1 MKIKVTFFMFLLT
14 YLIPARGEFLIRPY
28 VSEST
33 LELVMRNAG
42 ATTGEANLK
51 PSVST
56 VNGIVLGIGGLSISY
71 GQNMPQSDDDIQSK
85 GKSTYSDYQ
94 IQLYYGHFGLDIYD
108 QEYKGFYHSTIQV
121 SEGGDQYKLPNMT
134 MSKVG
139 GNLFYVFSPKD
150 YSINASY
157 GQTERQTKSGYS
169 FIAMATVN
177 EIQFANG
184 GEPVLFDG
192 LRERFGENS
201 ELSGAT
207 MKTYGG
213 SAGIGATKVFS
224 SWYYSAQLLAGFAKQ
239 DFTATG
245 IANTSTQNL
254 TAKLL
259 NMRISAGYNGK
270 TFFAGVLGI
279 IDKVTTKVSNFE
291 IEPTST
297 KIEGFFGA
305 RF

>member
-1 MKIKVTFFMFLLT
+1 MKIKIMFLFLVT
-14 YLIPARGEFLIRPY
+14 YLIPAKGEFLIRPY
-28 VSEST
+28 VSQST

-56 VNGIVLGIGGLSISY
+56 VNGIVLGVGGFSVSY
-71 GQNMPQSDDDIQSK
+71 GLNIPQSDEDIQSK
-85 GKSTYSDYQ
+85 GKSTYSDFQ
-94 IQLYYGHFGLDIYD
+94 IQLYHGHFGLDLYD
-108 QEYKGFYHSTIQV
+108 QEYKGFYHSTIQT
-121 SEGGDQYKLPNMT
+121 SEGGDQFKLPDMT

-139 GNLFYVFSPKD
+139 GNLYYVFSPQD

-157 GQTERQTKSGYS
+157 SQTERQTKSGYS
-169 FIAMATVN
+169 FIVMATVN
-177 EIQFANG
+177 EIEFANG

-207 MKTYGG
+207 MKTYGA
-213 SAGIGATKVFS
+213 SLGIGVTKVLS
-224 SWYYSAQLLAGFAKQ
+224 SWYYSAQLLAGLAKQ

-254 TAKLL
+254 TANLL

-279 IDKVTTKVSNFE
+279 MDKVTTKVSNFE

-297 KIEGFFGA
+297 KIEGFIGA